1 MTSVARGIL
10 GTLAY
15 FDQFEYPLTREE
27 LWRWWYGPGE
37 PAPDRAAFD
46 SELASLLA
54 SGRVNAAGDFFIL
67 SGRQAIVTT
76 RAARLDSNRLKWQR
90 AERAARAAQSVPF
103 VRFFGVCNTVA
114 INNGRPESDVDVFIV
129 VRGNRLWLTRF
140 LVTAIV
146 SLLGIRR
153 TGKKIADRVCLSF
166 FVTDR
171 ALDFSPL
178 LLKPSDPYFAFWV
191 DQLVPLYDPD
201 NLLGEIR
208 RQNLWVRRLLPN
220 AFVVTPRPRIFSYR
234 AATVK
239 RFWELFLGGF
249 IGTALESA
257 ERTLQ
262 QGRMRLTARTSPTR
276 KVVISDDVLKF
287 HEEDRREQYNQRFR
301 DRLAGVLGE

>member
-10 GTLAY
+10 GTLVY
-15 FDQFEYPLTREE
+15 FDQFDFPLTREE

-37 PAPDRAAFD
+37 PAPDRAEFD
-46 SELASLLA
+46 RELTALLA
-54 SGRVNAAGDFFIL
+54 GGRVTTAEDLFMLF
-67 SGRQAIVTT
+67 GRQAIATT
-76 RAARLDSNRLKWQR
+76 RAARLGSNRLKWQR
-90 AERAARAAQSVPF
+90 AERAARAVQSVPF
-103 VRFFGVCNTVA
+103 VRFVGVCNTVA
-114 INNGRPESDVDVFIV
+114 IDNGRPESDVDVFIV

-146 SLLGIRR
+146 LLLGIRR
-153 TGKKIADRVCLSF
+153 TGTKIADRVCLSF

-178 LLKPSDPYFAFWV
+178 LLKPADPYFAFWV

-208 RQNLWVRRLLPN
+208 RQNPWVRHSLPN
-220 AFVVTPRPRIFSYR
+220 AFAVTPQPRVFSYR

-239 RFWELFLGGF
+239 RFWELLLGGF

-287 HEEDRREQYNQRFR
+287 HEEDRREQYNRRFR
-301 DRLAGVLGE
+301 DRLAAVLGE